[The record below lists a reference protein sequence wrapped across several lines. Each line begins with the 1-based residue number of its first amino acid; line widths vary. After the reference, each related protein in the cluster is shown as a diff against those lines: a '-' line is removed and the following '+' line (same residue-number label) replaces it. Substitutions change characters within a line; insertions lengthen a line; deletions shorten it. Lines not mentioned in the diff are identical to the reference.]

1 VTKKTAYQAALAL
14 LARRDHFR
22 RELENKLKAKDYPSD
37 EIEGAISR
45 CEAAAL
51 VDDLRVGERFVEI
64 RAKDRGWGPRRLAGE
79 LKRRGLPSADAEKL
93 SGLEPGLAKAAM
105 RTALRKLEIR
115 APEDWWRDSQR
126 RARMV
131 SSLIA
136 RGFET
141 DVAIAAVEELAASRE
156 NHNHALDDQ

>member
-1 VTKKTAYQAALAL
+1 MAKKTAYQAALAL

-22 RELENKLKAKDYPSD
+22 RELENKLCAKKYPAD
-37 EIEGAISR
+37 EIEDAITR
-45 CEAAAL
+45 CEASGL
-51 VDDLRVGERFVEI
+51 VDDVRVGERFVEV
-64 RAKDRGWGPRRLAGE
+64 RAEGRGWGPRRLAGE
-79 LKRRGLPSADAEKL
+79 LKIRGIASADAEM
-93 SGLEPGLAKAAM
+93 LASLDPRAAEEAM
-105 RTALRKLEIR
+105 RTALRKLEVR
-115 APEDWWRDSQR
+115 APEGWWRDSQR

-141 DVAIAAVEELAASRE
+141 EVAIAAVNVLAASRE

>member
-1 VTKKTAYQAALAL
+1 VAKKTAYQAALAL

-22 RELENKLKAKDYPSD
+22 RELENKLRGKKYSAD
-37 EIEGAISR
+37 EIEDAVSR
-45 CEAAAL
+45 CEAAGL
-51 VDDLRVGERFVEI
+51 VDDLRVGGRFVEV
-64 RAKDRGWGPRRLAGE
+64 RAEGRGWGPRRLAGE
-79 LKRRGLPSADAEKL
+79 LKSRGVPSVEAERL
-93 SGLEPGLAKAAM
+93 ARLEPSQAEAAM
-105 RTALRKLEIR
+105 DTALRKLEVR
-115 APEDWWRDSQR
+115 APEGWWRDSQR

-141 DVAIAAVEELAASRE
+141 EVAIAAVNVLAASRE

>member
-1 VTKKTAYQAALAL
+1 VVHKTAYQAALAL

-22 RELENKLKAKDYPSD
+22 RELENKLRAKKYPVD
-37 EIEGAISR
+37 EIEEAVSR
-45 CEAAAL
+45 CEATGL

-64 RAKDRGWGPRRLAGE
+64 RAEGRGWGPRRLAGE
-79 LKRRGLPSADAEKL
+79 LKLRGVASADAARL
-93 SGLEPGLAKAAM
+93 ASLEPRLAREAM
-105 RTALRKLEIR
+105 RTAIRKLEVR
-115 APEDWWRDSQR
+115 MPEQWWRDSQR

-131 SSLIA
+131 SSLIK

-141 DVAIAAVEELAASRE
+141 EVAIAAVNELAASRE

>member
-1 VTKKTAYQAALAL
+1 VAKKTAYQAALAF

-22 RELENKLKAKDYPSD
+22 RELEHKLKAKGYPPD

-45 CEAAAL
+45 CEAAGL
-51 VDDLRVGERFVEI
+51 MDDVRVGERFVEI
-64 RAKDRGWGPRRLAGE
+64 RAEDRGWGPHRLAGE
-79 LKRRGLPSADAEKL
+79 LKKRGVPSVDAEKL
-93 SGLEPGLAKAAM
+93 ARLEPDLAAAAM
-105 RTALRKLEIR
+105 RTALRKLEVR
-115 APEDWWRDSQR
+115 APEEWWRDSQR

-141 DVAIAAVEELAASRE
+141 DVAIAAVDKLAASRE